1 MRFMPAL
8 LGASSVLALA
18 GHAFAADLTPT
29 ANDQDQAF
37 GLGEVVVTAPKVQ
50 GVQIDTATL
59 TATALQAYDT
69 PRLDQAIGLLPGVNA
84 SSTGGTRNERLI
96 QVRGFNRF
104 ETPLLIDGV
113 RVYLPADNRLDF
125 GRFLTSDIA
134 EVQVAKGY
142 VSVLDGP
149 GGMGG
154 EINLVTSKPV
164 KPLEFQMGGEA
175 DFGNRSDYEGYT
187 AYGQVGTR
195 QDKWYAQVS
204 ATDDT
209 VDHWDLSRAFTPAAD
224 QPAGERLLSKT
235 NDWRTNLKVGYTPNA
250 TDEYSISYTHQ
261 DGAKDAP
268 FSVSLPIAS
277 QKYWTWPYWN
287 LDSVYFLSSTALG
300 HDVTLKTK
308 AYYNTF
314 FNLLRSYDT
323 QAENTQTKPYA
334 FNSYYGDTGAGAS
347 AEADWRVNAVDTLSA
362 LFDYRRDVHA
372 AWEQAFPTGF
382 MEPKVGDTED
392 TYNVAV
398 QNVLKLRP
406 DLTLTAGV
414 GYDWRNLLKATDYT
428 TGVIHYPLANGSYPD
443 GQVRLDWRM
452 DPQTQLYAFVSSRAR
467 FPTIFER
474 FSTQFGS
481 AEINP
486 YLKPER
492 ATNFEIGGSHDFGP
506 LHAEGA
512 AFYSL
517 IDDAIACVVVVGG
530 AACPLNTPKTV
541 LTQYQ
546 NVGNGAYSG
555 LEASLSARLNDQ
567 ITAGG
572 NVTWIVQNFRVPG
585 ATAYE
590 PTDTPTDKL
599 VLYADWTPIA
609 RLHVQPD
616 LEIDS
621 DRWEVNAA
629 GASYLR
635 AGAFDLLN
643 ARIAYDFPQGIELA
657 VGARNLL
664 DQNYQLAQGYPDPGR
679 SFFVSARYRY

>member
-1 MRFMPAL
+1 MRFMLAL
-8 LGASSVLALA
+8 ISASSVLTLA
-18 GHAFAADLTPT
+18 GQAVAAAPTPP
-29 ANDQDQAF
+29 ANNQDQAF
-37 GLGEVVVTAPKVQ
+37 ALGEVIVTAPKVQ

-59 TATALQAYDT
+59 TSVTLQAYDR
-69 PRLDQAIGLLPGVNA
+69 PRLDQAIDLLPGVNS

-104 ETPLLIDGV
+104 EAPLLIDGI

-125 GRFLTSDIA
+125 GRFLTADIA

-154 EINLVTSKPV
+154 EINLVTSRPV
-164 KPLEFQMGGEA
+164 KPLEFQMGGES

-187 AYGQVGTR
+187 AYGLLGTR
-195 QDKWYAQVS
+195 QDKWYAQIS

-209 VDHWDLSRAFTPAAD
+209 VDHWDLSNGFTPTAD
-224 QPAGERLLSKT
+224 QPAGERRLSKT
-235 NDWRTNLKVGYTPNA
+235 DDWRASLKVGYTPNN
-250 TDEYSISYTHQ
+250 TDEYSISYIYQ
-261 DGAKDAP
+261 NGAKDAP
-268 FSVSLPIAS
+268 FSVTLPIAS

-287 LDSVYFLSSTALG
+287 LDSVYFLSSTALSSS
-300 HDVTLKTK
+300 VTLKTK
-308 AYYNTF
+308 LYHNSF
-314 FNLLRSYDT
+314 FNLLRSFNDQT
-323 QAENTQTKPYA
+323 ETTQTRPYA
-334 FNSYYGDTGAGAS
+334 FNSYYGDTGDGAS
-347 AEADWRVNAVDTLSA
+347 AEADWKASAADTLSVI
-362 LFDYRRDVHA
+362 FDYRRDVHT
-372 AWEQAFPTGF
+372 AWEQAFPSGL

-392 TYNVAV
+392 TYNLAV

-428 TGVIHYPLANGSYPD
+428 TKVIHYPLSNGSYPD
-443 GQVRLDWRM
+443 GQVRLDWQM
-452 DPQTQLYAFVSSRAR
+452 NPQTQLYAFVSSRAR

-481 AEINP
+481 AEVNP

-492 ATNFEIGGSHDFGP
+492 ATNVEIGGSHDFGP

-512 AFYSL
+512 AFYAR
-517 IDDAIACVVVVGG
+517 IDDAIACVVVAGG
-530 AACPLNTPKTV
+530 AACPLNTAKTV
-541 LTQYQ
+541 LTQYR
-546 NVGNGAYSG
+546 NVGDGAYSG
-555 LEASLSARLNDQ
+555 LEGSLSARLNAQ
-567 ITAGG
+567 LTAGG
-572 NVTWIVQNFRVPG
+572 NVTWIAQKFRVPG
-585 ATAYE
+585 GAGYE

-616 LEIDS
+616 LEIAS

-629 GASYLR
+629 GTGYLR
-635 AGAFDLLN
+635 AGALDLLN

-657 VGARNLL
+657 IGARNLL
-664 DQNYQLAQGYPDPGR
+664 DQNYQLAQGYPEPGR
-679 SFFVSARYRY
+679 SVFVSARYRY